1 MARLKFYNTE
11 SEQWEYADDISRSYT
26 IVNAETQIQPECY
39 HVFGEVDSLSVT
51 LAEADDKKA
60 YEYCFEFIPSE
71 KFSELTITPAP
82 SWVNPPQF
90 PAGKTCQV
98 SILRGIGVMICA

>member
-11 SEQWEYADDISRSYT
+11 SGQWEYADNTSRSYP
-26 IVNAETQIQPECY
+26 IVNADTHLRPDCY
-39 HVFGEVDSLSVT
+39 HVFGEVDSLYVT
-51 LAEADDKKA
+51 LVEADDGKA
-60 YEYCFEFIPSE
+60 HEYCFEFIPSE
-71 KFSELTITPAP
+71 KFTGLSITPTP
-82 SWVNPPQF
+82 SWVSPPQF

>member
-11 SEQWEYADDISRSYT
+11 TKQWEYADNLSTSYP
-26 IVNAETQIQPECY
+26 IVSDVTQLYPEHY
-39 HVFGEVDSLSVT
+39 HVFGVVDSLSLNLV
-51 LAEADDKKA
+51 DPGDNKA
-60 YEYCFEFIPSE
+60 HEYCFEFTPSAKFTTMSIIPVP
-71 KFSELTITPAP
+71 K
-82 SWVNPPQF
+82 WVNEPQF